1 MPRFLA
7 EHRLPYSTEAES
19 LEFAKAMTPKA
30 PAGFSW
36 KLTYCDSSAHKFVCE
51 WEAPSK
57 EAIEEAMKA
66 NNVPFDA
73 IYPAKVCNPAKMSF
87 EG

>member
-7 EHRLPYSTEAES
+7 EHKLPLGTEAEV
-19 LEFAKAMTPKA
+19 LAFAKQMKPKVPKGLA
-30 PAGFSW
+30 W
-36 KLTYCDSSAHKFVCE
+36 KLTYCDFASRKFFCE

-57 EAIEEAMKA
+57 EALAEAFKA
-66 NNVPFDA
+66 NSVPFDA
-73 IYPAKVCNPAKMSF
+73 IYPAKLFNVAKMGF

>member
-7 EHRLPYSTEAES
+7 EHKLPYSTEAEV
-19 LEFAKAMTPKA
+19 LEFAKVMTPKI

-36 KLTYCDSSAHKFVCE
+36 KLTYCDFSTHKFFCE
-51 WEAPSK
+51 WEAPSEEGLG
-57 EAIEEAMKA
+57 EAFKA

-73 IYPAKVCNPAKMSF
+73 IYPVKLFDAGKMGF

>member
-7 EHRLPYSTEAES
+7 EHKLPYSTEAEV
-19 LEFAKAMTPKA
+19 LEFAKAMIPKI

-36 KLTYCDSSAHKFVCE
+36 KLTYCDFSTHKFFCE

-57 EAIEEAMKA
+57 DALGEAFKA
-66 NNVPFDA
+66 NGVPFDA
-73 IYPAKVCNPAKMSF
+73 IYPTKVFNATKMGF
-87 EG
+87 ED

>member
-7 EHRLPYSTEAES
+7 EHTLPLSTEAEF
-19 LEFAKAMTPKA
+19 LAFAKQMKPKV

-36 KLTYCDSSAHKFVCE
+36 KMTYCDFRNHKFTCE
-51 WEAPSK
+51 WEAASK
-57 EAIEEAMKA
+57 KALGEAFKA
-66 NNVPFDA
+66 NSVPYDA
-73 IYPAKVCNPAKMSF
+73 IYPVKVFNVAKMGF